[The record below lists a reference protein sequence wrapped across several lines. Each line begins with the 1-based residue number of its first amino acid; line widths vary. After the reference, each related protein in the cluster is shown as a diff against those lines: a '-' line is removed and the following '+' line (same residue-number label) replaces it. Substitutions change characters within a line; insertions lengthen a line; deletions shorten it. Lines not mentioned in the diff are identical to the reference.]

1 MESEFKP
8 SSERIDR
15 KVILFVSVFFIVIVS
30 AVVVYVNFK
39 KEPPPKLDLYKVQKQ
54 DLEITITEMGD
65 VKALHNTEV
74 RLGFG
79 MDMGGG
85 RGGGDRGGGGQQG
98 QQGQQGGGG
107 SNPSQDLARLVNQM
121 LSGSTGGGGGG
132 RGSGGGGG
140 GNVQTTVQVFTASP
154 GMSTNT
160 QPQVLYLIPEGTR
173 AQAGDTLIRLD
184 TSSLIDQRADLV
196 EKLKDAKQAVEDEI
210 NSQELS
216 KEDDQESIQNTSY
229 NLEKQRLQV
238 ALNQYSAESAKQQGQ
253 LSYQKS
259 ILDSVSLMANLAN
272 KMISNRYRLQGLRD
286 NVTNIQNQIKSLDTQ
301 IQAYTVIAPYPALVI
316 YSAVQSTGEKIRQGD
331 KINTS
336 QALLTLPDLSTIT
349 AVMQINDIDRSKVW
363 VGQEGKAR
371 LEAYPGVV
379 FKGVITDFTLISR
392 TSQES
397 AVQMSFGGQMRGGG
411 GGRGGSSSST
421 TTTYSNVR
429 VFEANLRLDGTDERL
444 RPGMTATVDLVV
456 EKLEGVITV
465 PLSAVF
471 ERETSDGVKTYVYI
485 SKDGKNLQEKEV
497 VLGKQNVLMVE
508 VKDGLKE
515 GDTVIKQYPEGA
527 GMKYGYSAEM
537 HRREAAIANLD
548 KNFKTMEE
556 LGISFDYDKA
566 REQRPVAQRGGGE
579 YRSSSVRVPTYGEI
593 KSLMEKSGIPDNPQN
608 QEQTAQYMKETQHA
622 GKDTMLKKLEQ
633 AIPKEENIFNRVLNL
648 FRKGAQDSTK
658 IKK

>member
-54 DLEITITEMGD
+54 GLEITMTEMGD

-79 MDMGGG
+79 MDQGG
-85 RGGGDRGGGGQQG
+85 RGGGGDRGGQQG
-98 QQGQQGGGG
+98 QQGGKQGQQGGG
-107 SNPSQDLARLVNQM
+107 NASQDLARLVTQM
-121 LSGSTGGGGGG
+121 LSGSSMGGGGGG
-132 RGSGGGGG
+132 RGGGGGS
-140 GNVQTTVQVFTASP
+140 VQATVQVFSSSP
-154 GMSTNT
+154 GMSTST
-160 QPQVLYLIPEGTR
+160 QPQVLYLVPEGTR

-184 TSSLIDQRADLV
+184 TSSLIDQRADIV
-196 EKLKDAKQAVEDEI
+196 ENLKTAKQAVEDEL

-216 KEDDQESIQNTSY
+216 KEDDKESIQNQSY
-229 NLEKQRLQV
+229 TLEKQRLQV
-238 ALNQYSAESAKQQGQ
+238 ELNQYSAESAKQNAK
-253 LSYQKS
+253 LSYEKS
-259 ILDSVSLMANLAN
+259 ILDSVSTVAQLAN
-272 KMISNRYRLQGLRD
+272 KTISNRYRLQGLKD
-286 NVTNIQNQIKSLDTQ
+286 NVTRYQDQIKSLDTQ
-301 IQAYTVIAPYPALVI
+301 IRAYTVIAPYPALVI
-316 YSAVQSTGEKIRQGD
+316 YSTVQSTGEKIRQGD

-397 AVQMSFGGQMRGGG
+397 AVQMSFGGQMRRGG
-411 GGRGGSSSST
+411 GGSSSS

-444 RPGMTATVDLVV
+444 RPGMTATIDLVV
-456 EKLEGVITV
+456 EKLEGVVAV

-471 ERETSDGVKTYVYI
+471 ERETSAGVKTYVYV

-497 VLGKQNVLMVE
+497 VLGKQNALVVE

-515 GDTVIKQYPEGA
+515 GDTVIKQYP
-527 GMKYGYSAEM
+527 
-537 HRREAAIANLD
+537 
-548 KNFKTMEE
+548 
-556 LGISFDYDKA
+556 
-566 REQRPVAQRGGGE
+566 
-579 YRSSSVRVPTYGEI
+579 
-593 KSLMEKSGIPDNPQN
+593 
-608 QEQTAQYMKETQHA
+608 
-622 GKDTMLKKLEQ
+622 
-633 AIPKEENIFNRVLNL
+633 
-648 FRKGAQDSTK
+648 
-658 IKK
+658 

>member
-54 DLEITITEMGD
+54 ELEITMTEMGD

-79 MDMGGG
+79 MDQGG
-85 RGGGDRGGGGQQG
+85 RGGGDRGGQQGQQGG
-98 QQGQQGGGG
+98 QQGQQGGG
-107 SNPSQDLARLVNQM
+107 NASQDLARLVNQM
-121 LSGSTGGGGGG
+121 LSGSSGTSGGGGG
-132 RGSGGGGG
+132 RGGGGGG
-140 GNVQTTVQVFTASP
+140 GVQATVQVFSSSP
-154 GMSTNT
+154 GMTTST

-184 TSSLIDQRADLV
+184 TSSLIDQRADIV
-196 EKLKDAKQAVEDEI
+196 ENLKTAKQAVEDEI

-216 KEDDQESIQNTSY
+216 KDDDKESIQNMSY
-229 NLEKQRLQV
+229 TLEKQRLQV
-238 ALNQYSAESAKQQGQ
+238 ALNQYSSESVKQQGQ
-253 LSYQKS
+253 LSYTKS
-259 ILDSVSLMANLAN
+259 ILDSVSLMAQLAN
-272 KMISNRYRLQGLRD
+272 KTISNRYRLQGLKD
-286 NVTNIQNQIKSLDTQ
+286 NVTRIQDQIKSLDTQ

-316 YSAVQSTGEKIRQGD
+316 YSAVQTTGEKIRQGD

-363 VGQEGKAR
+363 VGQEGEAR

-397 AVQMSFGGQMRGGG
+397 AVQMSFGGQMMRG

-421 TTTYSNVR
+421 TTTYSNVK
-429 VFEANLRLDGTDERL
+429 VFEANLKLDGTDERL
-444 RPGMTATVDLVV
+444 RPGMTATIDLVV
-456 EKLEGVITV
+456 EKLEGVVAV

-471 ERETSDGVKTYVYI
+471 ERETSAGVKTYVYV

-497 VLGKQNVLMVE
+497 VLGKQNALVVE

-527 GMKYGYSAEM
+527 GMKYGYNAEM
-537 HRREAAIANLD
+537 QRREEATANLD
-548 KNFKTMEE
+548 KDFKTMEE

-579 YRSSSVRVPTYGEI
+579 YRSSAVRTPTYGEI

-622 GKDTMLKKLEQ
+622 GKDTVLKKLEQ
-633 AIPKEENIFNRVLNL
+633 AIPKEGNIFNKVLNL